1 MHAGAIAILE
11 PGSKL
16 LGILSAADLALILLL
31 LAGVVI
37 GFWSGFVWQLVC
49 ILALVVTTWF
59 TLAYHPVVAG
69 LFGTKLSEPVRLMIS
84 AAAVFVGGLLVCYLL
99 GFLIRDMVNAM
110 KPRMADRVLGAAFG
124 LFNAALL
131 IGALAFVVLQ
141 YADKDGGVYSLVESS
156 KGASLMAAC
165 LEQALPRGVRRRIK
179 AVRDLSRDSRPP
191 EIRRAAAA
199 PGTRRADSR
208 GNWAPT

>member
-1 MHAGAIAILE
+1 
-11 PGSKL
+11 
-16 LGILSAADLALILLL
+16 

-37 GFWSGFVWQLVC
+37 GFWTGFVWQLVC
-49 ILALVVTTWF
+49 ILGLVVTTWF

-99 GFLIRDMVNAM
+99 GFLIRDVINAV

-131 IGALAFVVLQ
+131 IAALTFLVLQ
-141 YADKDGGVYSLVESS
+141 YADKDGGAYSLVESS
-156 KGASLMAAC
+156 TGASLMAAC
-165 LEQALPRGVRRRIK
+165 LEQALPGAVRHRIK

-191 EIRRAAAA
+191 EIWGAAEV
-199 PGTRRADSR
+199 PSTQWADFG